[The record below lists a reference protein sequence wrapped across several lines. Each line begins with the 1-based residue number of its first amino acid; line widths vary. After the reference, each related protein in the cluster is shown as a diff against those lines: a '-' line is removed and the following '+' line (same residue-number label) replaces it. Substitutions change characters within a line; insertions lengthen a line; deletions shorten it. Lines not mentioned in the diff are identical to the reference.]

1 MSSYIYKDIKDKIR
15 KSSMKVILE
24 TPQTYN
30 LCVFPLQFV
39 HLHVICMFFACKF
52 VARILSGI
60 N

>member
-30 LCVFPLQFV
+30 LCVSFTIRTFARHMYVFRLY
-39 HLHVICMFFACKF
+39 ICCSYSFWD
-52 VARILSGI
+52 
-60 N
+60 